1 MAKSESNFRR
11 ADSKDTY
18 LNEGTM
24 KSFKDFL
31 QETSIAKPKQ
41 EFKSSAGAGEDASPE
56 LVNNYKKNTPG
67 QTPTKN

>member
-1 MAKSESNFRR
+1 
-11 ADSKDTY
+11 
-18 LNEGTM
+18 M

-56 LVNNYKKNTPG
+56 LVNNYKKN
-67 QTPTKN
+67 KNQHLNEQLNYLLLYFV